1 MRPGRRRFSEANI
14 GALTNMVDSGGA
26 ALAAAMS
33 AAPSAGDSLQRAQ
46 QLVAELRD
54 IDQQLADLADRKR
67 ALDERSLAIRTK
79 NLVDLLSQIGVK
91 KLTVEAAGNAPPY
104 TAELKPYYKANIA
117 ADWDDERRQRAF
129 DWLEQNGDGDI
140 IKRVITVELG
150 RGSEKKA
157 AAVRKALTKLKV
169 DEFVSEKMDVP
180 WGTLT
185 AWLKEQIEKRGRV
198 VPLETLG
205 ASVGQVVK
213 VEPAK
218 EAKK

>member
-1 MRPGRRRFSEANI
+1 MAGN
-14 GALTNMVDSGGA
+14 DDA

-46 QLVAELRD
+46 QLVSELRD
-54 IDQQLADLADRKR
+54 IDQQLADLAERKQK
-67 ALDERSLAIRTK
+67 LDERSLIIRTK

-91 KLTVEAAGNAPPY
+91 KLTVEASGNSPAY

-129 DWLEQNGDGDI
+129 DWLEHNGDGDI
-140 IKRVITVELG
+140 IKRVITIELG

-169 DEFVSEKMDVP
+169 DEFTTEKMDVP
-180 WGTLT
+180 WTTLT
-185 AWLKEQIEKRGRV
+185 AWLREQIEKRGRV
-198 VPLETLG
+198 VPLDTLG

-218 EAKK
+218 EAKR